1 MIYGIYWD
9 CFVIA
14 IINQCCIYHTT
25 AYYHTTTLPLKKSQ
39 RLCLWKQALKRF
51 LENIL
56 LSLMQSV
63 ENTQTSQMRSF
74 LISPFSSPL
83 LGQGKTRGECVC
95 CAGWSGLSAP
105 LCDMVRGLAA
115 VRCQVTAETFYW
127 NLFPR
132 GFCASDTEWNTGCW
146 DWNVRC
152 LHVSPFF
159 LSQAGAHKE
168 GQASMCTCLFVLC
181 SSQVMIQSRGYN

>member
-14 IINQCCIYHTT
+14 VINQCCIYHTT
-25 AYYHTTTLPLKKSQ
+25 TAPWKITKALFMKTSFKKI
-39 RLCLWKQALKRF
+39 LFTF
-51 LENIL
+51 LFYFL

-127 NLFPR
+127 KLFPQ